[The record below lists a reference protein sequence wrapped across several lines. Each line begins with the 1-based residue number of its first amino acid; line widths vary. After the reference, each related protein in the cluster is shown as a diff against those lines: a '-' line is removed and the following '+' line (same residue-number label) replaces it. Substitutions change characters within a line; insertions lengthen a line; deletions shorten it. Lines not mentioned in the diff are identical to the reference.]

1 METFGSGPGIVW
13 NVATDGSKSS
23 DIAYTIVVENLM
35 KETDRVYFN
44 KGL

>member
-1 METFGSGPGIVW
+1 LDNKLREKLLH
-13 NVATDGSKSS
+13 DG
-23 DIAYTIVVENLM
+23 M